1 MLAAV
6 SIWLAMTFASAAPA
20 AAPADAPS
28 FEAPTPAAPAA
39 RRSSDLRDPFGPK
52 PPARIPPGTL
62 PVQAPLHDP
71 FDVSRLDRSLP
82 GTTSAVRAPFGG

>member
-39 RRSSDLRDPFGPK
+39 RKRSGLRDPFGPK

-62 PVQAPLHDP
+62 PATAPLHDP
-71 FDVSRLDRSLP
+71 FDADRLNRSLP
-82 GTTSAVRAPFGG
+82 TTASSVRAPFGE